1 MWQAGR
7 DSGSLSGLSVGSK
20 GSYLGGNYIVKCVQY
35 GEVAKVCTYLWA
47 LGESLVPWKVL
58 KALWAPF
65 RR

>member
-20 GSYLGGNYIVKCVQY
+20 GSYLGGNYIVKFVQY
-35 GEVAKVCTYLWA
+35 GKVAKVSTYLWA
-47 LGESLVPWKVL
+47 LGESLVPLKVL